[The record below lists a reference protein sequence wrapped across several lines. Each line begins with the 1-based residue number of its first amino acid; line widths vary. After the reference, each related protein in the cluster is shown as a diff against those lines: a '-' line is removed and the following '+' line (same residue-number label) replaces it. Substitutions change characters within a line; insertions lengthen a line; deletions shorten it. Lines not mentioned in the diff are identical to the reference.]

1 MITVISGT
9 IRPNNKTKLV
19 AAHYVELLKS
29 KGQDVEFLNIEELPK
44 DFVFN
49 NDTMG
54 VKNPEFSK
62 FVEKY
67 IKPADKYVIL
77 TPEYNGSFPG
87 AIKAFFDGVSPDDF
101 REKKV
106 ALVGVASGRSGN
118 ARGMDQ
124 LVSIYNYTNMP
135 VLPYK
140 VTMPAI
146 YALMNEEGVITDEKM
161 VATIDKQM
169 DLFIEF

>member
-9 IRPNNKTKLV
+9 IRPKNKTSLV
-19 AAHYVELLKS
+19 AKHYVELLKS
-29 KGQDVEFLNIEELPK
+29 KGQNVEFLNIESLPK

-54 VKNPEFSK
+54 TKNPEFSS

-67 IKPADKYVIL
+67 IIPAQKFVIL

-87 AIKAFFDGVSPDDF
+87 AIKAFFDGVNPDDF

-124 LVSIYNYTNMP
+124 LTSIYNYTNMP

-140 VTMPAI
+140 VTMPSI
-146 YALMNEEGVITDEKM
+146 YLLMNEEGVITDEKM
-161 VATIDKQM
+161 KVTIEKQM
-169 DLFIEF
+169 DAFIDF

>member
-9 IRPNNKTKLV
+9 IRPKNKTSLV
-19 AAHYVELLKS
+19 AKHYVELLKK
-29 KGQDVEFLNIEELPK
+29 KGQDVEFLNIEDLPK

-54 VKNPEFSK
+54 TKNPEFSK

-67 IKPADKYVIL
+67 IIPANKYVIL

-87 AIKAFFDGVSPDDF
+87 AIKAFFDGVNPDDF

-106 ALVGVASGRSGN
+106 ALVGVAAGRSGN

-146 YALMNEEGVITDEKM
+146 YALMNEAGVIHDEKM
-161 VATIDKQM
+161 LATIDKQM
-169 DLFIEF
+169 DAFITF

>member
-9 IRPNNKTKLV
+9 IRPKNKTSLV
-19 AAHYVELLKS
+19 AKHYVELLKK
-29 KGQDVEFLNIEELPK
+29 KGQDVEFLNIEDLPK

-54 VKNPEFSK
+54 TKNPEFSK

-67 IKPADKYVIL
+67 IIPANKYVIL

-87 AIKAFFDGVSPDDF
+87 AIKAFFDGVNPDDF

-106 ALVGVASGRSGN
+106 ALVGVAAGRSGN

-146 YALMNEEGVITDEKM
+146 YALMNEEGVIHDEKM
-161 VATIDKQM
+161 LATIDKQM
-169 DLFIEF
+169 DAFIAF

>member
-1 MITVISGT
+1 MITIISGT
-9 IRPNNKTKLV
+9 IRPNNKTSLV
-19 AAHYVELLKS
+19 ANYYLDLLKS
-29 KGQDVEFLNIEELPK
+29 KGEQVELLDLRDLPS

-54 VKNPEFSK
+54 EKNPEFTN

-67 IKPADKYVIL
+67 IRPASKFIIL
-77 TPEYNGSFPG
+77 SPEYNGSFPG
-87 AIKAFFDGVSPDDF
+87 ALKAFFDGVSPDDF

-106 ALVGVASGRSGN
+106 ALVGVAAGRSGN

-124 LVSIYNYTNMP
+124 LTTIFNYTNNP

-140 VTMPAI
+140 VTIPAI
-146 YALMNEEGVITDEKM
+146 YMVLDENGNMIDEKM
-161 VATIDKQM
+161 KETIDKQ
-169 DLFIEF
+169 LSHLANF

>member
-9 IRPNNKTKLV
+9 IRPQNKTKLV
-19 AAHYVELLKS
+19 AAHYVNLLRN
-29 KGQDVEFLNIEELPK
+29 KGQHVEFLNIEDLPK
-44 DFVFN
+44 DYVFN

-62 FVEKY
+62 IVEKF
-67 IKPADKYVIL
+67 IIPADKFVIL

-87 AIKAFFDGVSPDDF
+87 AIKAFFDGVNPDDF

-118 ARGMDQ
+118 TRGMDQ
-124 LVSIYNYTNMP
+124 LTSIYNYTNMP

-140 VTMPAI
+140 VSMPSI
-146 YALMNEEGVITDEKM
+146 YALMSPEGVITDEKM
-161 VATIDKQM
+161 IATIEKQM
-169 DLFIEF
+169 DMFITF

>member
-9 IRPNNKTKLV
+9 IRPNNKTSLV
-19 AAHYVELLKS
+19 AKHYVELLKN
-29 KGQDVEFLNIEELPK
+29 KGQNVEFLNIENLPK

-54 VKNPEFSK
+54 VKNSEFSQ

-67 IKPADKYVIL
+67 IKPAQKYVIL

-87 AIKAFFDGVSPDDF
+87 AIKAFFDGVNPDDF

-124 LVSIYNYTNMP
+124 LTSIYNYTNMP

-146 YALMNEEGVITDEKM
+146 YALMDEHGTIIDEKM
-161 VATIDKQM
+161 KETIERQM
-169 DLFIEF
+169 DMFIAF